1 MTATPHAPAPD
12 VLDRIWSD
20 LLAGDRPRYERIL
33 ETALAPQ
40 QPYLTETE
48 YGMYRR
54 GKRLRPAVMLLAARM
69 VHGEGPLPA
78 KALQGAVSL
87 EMLHVATLVHDDVVD
102 GSALRRGA
110 PSVNAVRGTETAVL
124 VGDLQFVAAIRGF
137 VGSIDRDSDMALVKL
152 VLDTA
157 FEICCGELDELTV
170 DPCWD
175 PQVLADRYWRTA
187 ERKTASLFGL
197 AAESGVALADGRTSE
212 ARRAGFYGRRLG
224 RAFQVMDDL
233 FDLAQDPAVSGK
245 PYGIDLLRSRA
256 SLPLIY
262 AMGELGADHT
272 VSRVLRGEQDGSELG
287 AAELDRAAAE
297 VRASSGYARAYA
309 DAREQALD
317 AIEYL
322 RPFPA
327 DRYRRALEELAL
339 QVVDRPSRPARPTG
353 GNHG

>member
-12 VLDRIWSD
+12 VCDRIWSG
-20 LLAGDRPRYERIL
+20 LLADDRPRYEEIL
-33 ETALAPQ
+33 EAALAPQ
-40 QPYLTETE
+40 RPYLTETE
-48 YGMYRR
+48 YGLYRR
-54 GKRLRPAVMLLAARM
+54 GKRLRPAVLLLAARM
-69 VHGEGPLPA
+69 VHGDGPLPH
-78 KALQGAVSL
+78 KVLQGAVSL
-87 EMLHVATLVHDDVVD
+87 EMLHVATLIHDDVVD
-102 GSALRRGA
+102 ASALRRGM
-110 PSVNAVRGTETAVL
+110 PSVNATRGAETAVL

-137 VGSIDRDSDMALVKL
+137 ADSIDRDSDMALVKL

-157 FEICCGELDELTV
+157 FEICCGELDELVV

-175 PQVLADRYWRTA
+175 PAVLADRYWRTA

-197 AAESGVALADGRTSE
+197 AAESGVALAGGRTSD

-245 PYGIDLLRSRA
+245 PYGADLLRSRA
-256 SLPLIY
+256 SLPLIH
-262 AMGELGADHT
+262 AMAELGAEHT
-272 VSRVLRGEQDGSELG
+272 VSRVLRGERVGAELG
-287 AAELDRAAAE
+287 EDELDRAAAE
-297 VRASSGYARAYA
+297 VRASGGYARAYA

-327 DRYRRALEELAL
+327 NRYRHALEELAL
-339 QVVDRPSRPARPTG
+339 QVVDRPSRPARPNG
-353 GNHG
+353 ENHG